1 MTGQRTEPRL
11 DATRRFVRVRRE
23 REDGFIEFDFAI
35 GDPDV
40 FVELVLRREALAD
53 FCAANK
59 VELLPA
65 ETAGGET
72 DDWVWRLADARD
84 IRFR

>member
-1 MTGQRTEPRL
+1 MNGQRPADTL
-11 DATRRFVRVRRE
+11 DADRRYVRVRRE

-40 FVELVLRREALAD
+40 FVELVLRRDALAD

-65 ETAGGET
+65 GTAGGET
-72 DDWVWRLADARD
+72 DDWTWRLADARD
-84 IRFR
+84 TRFR